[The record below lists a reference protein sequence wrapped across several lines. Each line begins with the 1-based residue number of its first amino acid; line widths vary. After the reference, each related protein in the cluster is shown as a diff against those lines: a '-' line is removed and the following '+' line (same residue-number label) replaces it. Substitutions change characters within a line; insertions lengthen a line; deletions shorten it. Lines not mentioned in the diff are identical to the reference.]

1 MIGKPD
7 QDAFVRSMKWAVVTS
22 LRSDGSPT
30 NSVVFYAVD
39 GDDLIFST
47 TKDRL
52 KAKTLSRDPR
62 ASLTVL
68 DEGAPYRF
76 VSVEGSAAI
85 EDSDIVP
92 GHIAINRVMRGAPDW
107 EPPAGYLDTLRTQG
121 RVVVRITPARVSG
134 VVNRG

>member
-22 LRSDGSPT
+22 LRRDGSPT

-47 TKDRL
+47 TRDRL
-52 KAKTLSRDPR
+52 KAKTLARDPR
-62 ASLTVL
+62 AALCVL

-76 VSVEGSAAI
+76 LSIEGTAVI
-85 EDSDIVP
+85 EDGDIVP
-92 GHIAINRVMRGAPDW
+92 GHITVNRAMRGIPDW
-107 EPPAGYLDTLRTQG
+107 DPPAGYLETLRSQG
-121 RVVVRITPARVSG
+121 RVIIRVTPERVSG
-134 VVNRG
+134 VVSRG